1 MYNVHD
7 LPAVKARLDRFW
19 RHESIG
25 RPYVLLTAPKRD
37 CTVPAVDLSYVR
49 RVRAARTGDVRGIVS
64 DFDRWA
70 QSIVHYGESMPV
82 FSADLCPD
90 QYAAFYGA
98 EIVARDGDITT
109 WIDKNV
115 ADTLDELELTPDR
128 NAPALRQLE
137 AFIRTAAEMAN
148 GNFLVALPD
157 AHSNM
162 DTLSALLSPMNLCYE
177 LMDSPALFGEK
188 LQQINDAYATFYDIF
203 YEAGRMRENGT
214 VNWIPIWCR
223 GRSAAIECDFSCMI
237 SPRDARKYL
246 IPSIEK
252 ELETLDHAIYHYDGE
267 MALGHFDDVLA
278 IKGLDGIQ
286 WVPGA
291 GKPRTNGY
299 MDLLK
304 KIQRAGKSTWIYDWS
319 AEEILADRELD
330 PDLTIF
336 SLGLPSEDAAE
347 DFMERLEKKYR

>member
-1 MYNVHD
+1 MYNVTD
-7 LPAVKARLDRFW
+7 LAAVKARLNRFW
-19 RHESIG
+19 AHESIG
-25 RPYVLLTAPKRD
+25 RPYVILTAPKD
-37 CTVPAVDLSYVR
+37 GNPPPLVDLSYPR
-49 RVRAARTGDVRGIVS
+49 RVCAARTGDYAAVIR

-70 QSIVHYGESMPV
+70 QGIVHYGESMPI

-109 WIDKNV
+109 WIDKNI
-115 ADTLDELELTPDR
+115 ANTLDELDLTLDR

-137 AFIRTAAEMAN
+137 DFIRTATEMAN

-177 LMDSPALFGEK
+177 VMDSPALLQEK
-188 LQQINDAYATFYDIF
+188 LQQINDKYATLYDIF
-203 YEAGRMRENGT
+203 YEAGRMKENGT

-223 GRSAAIECDFSCMI
+223 ERSAAIECDFSCMI
-237 SPRDARKYL
+237 SPRDGRKYL

-252 ELETLDHAIYHYDGE
+252 ELETLDHAIYHLDGE
-267 MALGHFDDVLA
+267 MALCHFDDILA
-278 IKGLDGIQ
+278 IDRLDGIQ

-291 GKPRTNGY
+291 GKPRTIEY

-304 KIQRAGKSTWIYDWS
+304 KIQKTGKSLWIYDWS
-319 AEEILADRELD
+319 AEEILADRQLD

-336 SLGLPSEDAAE
+336 SLGLPSEAAAE
-347 DFMERLEKKYR
+347 DFMERLEKKYK